1 MKLFCFIQCIL
12 LYSHLLILF
21 SYKSEAVFRVQ
32 GISPVLQGHLVATAG
47 RNIKTTAS
55 ALSLLL
61 PFSLFNI
68 RVTSFIIQVHIKCYL
83 QEHFMDV

>member
-12 LYSHLLILF
+12 LYSQ
-21 SYKSEAVFRVQ
+21 KSEAVFRVQ